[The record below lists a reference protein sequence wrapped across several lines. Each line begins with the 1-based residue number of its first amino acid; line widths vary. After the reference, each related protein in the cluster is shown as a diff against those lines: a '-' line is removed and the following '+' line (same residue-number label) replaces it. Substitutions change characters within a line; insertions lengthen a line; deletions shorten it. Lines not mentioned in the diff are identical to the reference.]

1 MATAPHSESVDLRE
15 LEREWGRRTLQVIRD
30 PAAVFG
36 ALRDDDS
43 DEGYE
48 ARQEPML
55 ALIWL
60 GGIALVLGSNAA
72 AHLFDDFEMSGI
84 LVAIWALF
92 AGGIYGAVGYFVVGA
107 LVLLGTD
114 LAGGAGTYR
123 RARHLL
129 GLAGVPLAVSL
140 VLWPFRLGIY
150 GGSVFRSGGADSGL
164 GNTVF
169 DALEVVFIAW
179 SVALLLLGVRTVH
192 RWTWGRAAAATSI
205 PALVPVL
212 ALLRAYGAI

>member
-1 MATAPHSESVDLRE
+1 MATAPHGETVDLGT
-15 LEREWGRRTLQVIRD
+15 LEREWGRRTLQVLRD
-30 PAAVFG
+30 PVAVFA
-36 ALRDDDS
+36 ALRDDES
-43 DEGYE
+43 DEAYE

-60 GGIALVLGSNAA
+60 GGIALVLSSNAA
-72 AHLFDDFEMSGI
+72 AHLFDDVAMSGI

-114 LAGGAGTYR
+114 LAGGSGTYR

-129 GLAGVPLAVSL
+129 GLAGVPLALSL
-140 VLWPFRLGIY
+140 TLWPFRLGIY
-150 GGSVFRSGGADSGL
+150 GGSVFRSGGADTGL
-164 GNTVF
+164 GTTVF
-169 DALEVVFIAW
+169 ESLELVFIAW
-179 SVALLLLGVRTVH
+179 SVALVVLGVRTVY
-192 RWTWGRAAAATSI
+192 RWSWGRAAAATSI

-212 ALLRAYGAI
+212 ALLRAYGVI